1 VHEHHTARNSHSTS
15 WIYPFLNSKL
25 PSLSAHLFHL
35 LSLMT
40 STFLLLQPFI
50 CAFQFNVLP
59 FA

>member
-1 VHEHHTARNSHSTS
+1 
-15 WIYPFLNSKL
+15 
-25 PSLSAHLFHL
+25 
-35 LSLMT
+35 LMT